1 MSLFPEGNAII
12 YSEKVFN
19 TSAGKTANGLV
30 RFTERYNILSV
41 IDSNYAGQDSGMV
54 LNGKENNIPIFS
66 NFKEAYSSAIDSKQK
81 PTHLIIGTNPKGG
94 ILTDETKDVVK
105 SAIKKGLNVD
115 SGLNDFLSEDKEL
128 KSLAAQN
135 NVSIRDLRKPVP
147 RNELHSFSGKIEEV
161 DSFVI
166 AVLGTDSSV
175 GKRTTAWSI
184 VHQLRTAGYKAEFIG
199 TGQTA
204 WMQGA
209 KYGIILDSIVNGFV
223 SGELENIIYK
233 AWQNE
238 KPNFIVI
245 EGQGG
250 LLNPANPSGFEILT
264 CGKPDVIVLQH
275 SPTRKEYIG
284 FPDYTIHPLSKQM
297 KAIEVVSGKQIVA
310 ITINHENINSKE
322 IEKVCSEYIKLY
334 EIPTYD
340 VLVHGAEKLVK
351 TILKYKK

>member
-1 MSLFPEGNAII
+1 MSLPEGNAII

-19 TSAGKTANGLV
+19 TPNGKTANGLV
-30 RFTERYNILSV
+30 RYTERYKILSV
-41 IDSNYAGQDSGMV
+41 IDSNFGGQDSGLV
-54 LNGKENNIPIFS
+54 LNNKENNIPIFS
-66 NFKEAYSSAIDSKQK
+66 SLKEAYNSAAELKQK
-81 PTHLIIGTNPKGG
+81 PTHFVIGTNPKDGK
-94 ILTDETKDVVK
+94 LNDETRDVVK
-105 SAIKKGLNVD
+105 SALKKGLNVD

-128 KSLAAQN
+128 KTLATQN
-135 NVSIRDLRKPVP
+135 EVSIRDIRKPAP

-161 DSFVI
+161 DSFII
-166 AVLGTDSSV
+166 AVLGTDSTV
-175 GKRTTAWSI
+175 GKRTTAWNL
-184 VHQLRTAGYKAEFIG
+184 VHALRTAGYKAEFIG

-209 KYGIILDSIVNGFV
+209 KYGIILDSIVNNFV
-223 SGELENIIYK
+223 NGELEHVIHT
-233 AWQNE
+233 AWKKE

-264 CGKPDVIVLQH
+264 SGRPNVIVLQH

-284 FPDYTIHPLSKQM
+284 FPDYTIHALSKQM
-297 KAIEVVSGKQIVA
+297 KAIEVISGKQIAA
-310 ITINHENINSKE
+310 ITINNENLSIKE
-322 IEKVCSEYIKLY
+322 IDKVCGEYTKLY

-340 VLVHGAEKLVK
+340 ILTHGADKLVK